1 MPTGYTA
8 SVADGTVT
16 DLATFAMQ
24 LARGMGAC
32 ITMRDAP
39 SDAPIPEKFEPH
51 DYHAKRLE
59 EARTELERLYAMSED
74 EAQSEADKEYAE
86 FLADRDRAE
95 GRHATQRSNYE
106 AMIANVEAWTGA
118 PEGIKEFALE
128 QLRTGMD
135 FDCRGPFSYWR
146 EGPPEIGTEW
156 RRAKLEKAQ
165 KDVEYHTIEDAK
177 ERTRT
182 EGRNAWLAQLR
193 ASLKATPG
201 EA

>member
-39 SDAPIPEKFEPH
+39 LDAPIPEKFELY
-51 DYHAKRLE
+51 DYHAKLLE
-59 EARTELERLYAMSED
+59 KARTERERLYAMSD
-74 EAQSEADKEYAE
+74 AEAQSEADREYIE
-86 FLADRDRAE
+86 FLSDRDRAE

-106 AMIANVEAWTGA
+106 AMIGKVEAWSGA

-128 QLRTGMD
+128 QLQTGMD
-135 FDCRGPFSYWR
+135 FDCGKSFSYWR
-146 EGPPEIGTEW
+146 EISPEIGTEW

-165 KDVEYHTIEDAK
+165 KDVEYHTVEDAK
-177 ERTRT
+177 ERART

-193 ASLKATPG
+193 ASLETTPG
-201 EA
+201 EE